1 MILQIANISS
11 ILSSHTLGIWHTV
24 FYFTTIKNSQ
34 HYFTKLPSPVSTRS
48 FLADMSPHFTTLSS
62 PLEDLTKSLVADVR
76 FLTEYL
82 ESVGGVQ
89 PSFERS
95 TPITV
100 VPQDAPTEA
109 QETREHIMDQC
120 LKILQLVTGPG
131 DYMINIQTGVCFHPK
146 TSYKR
151 LTMDGSTTTSHAY
164 NGYVTST
171 CSDWCLS
178 KARYRMQTWRV

>member
-120 LKILQLVTGPG
+120 LKILQLVTGLV
-131 DYMINIQTGVCFHPK
+131 II
-146 TSYKR
+146 
-151 LTMDGSTTTSHAY
+151 
-164 NGYVTST
+164 
-171 CSDWCLS
+171 
-178 KARYRMQTWRV
+178 